1 VAAGVDGLA
10 AQGQVAGEGA
20 VGDGEGGAVLVA
32 DGAARAAARHGAPA
46 VATDR
51 PVVGERAVGDAGR
64 AVVQDRAAPAAGAA
78 DGHVAG
84 ERASAHLEGGPDD
97 RDDLWR
103 VLVTLTARKAGRLRR
118 DQGRRKR
125 RVPDQGGDAAPD
137 LEEVIGE
144 EPTPAFAAEVADECR
159 RLLGLLGHPA
169 LGRLA
174 LLKMEGP
181 TTDEGA

>member
-1 VAAGVDGLA
+1 RSALTPGEKSMPSERSVTQWLGQLQAGDQAAAQHLWERYFHRLVGLA
-10 AQGQVAGEGA
+10 RTRLQDAPR
-20 VGDGEGGAVLVA
+20 
-32 DGAARAAARHGAPA
+32 RAA
-46 VATDR
+46 D
-51 PVVGERAVGDAGR
+51 EGDAALSAFARFSARGEQGR
-64 AVVQDRAAPAAGAA
+64 FPR
-78 DGHVAG
+78 
-84 ERASAHLEGGPDD
+84 LDD

-103 VLVTLTARKAGRLRR
+103 LLVTLTARKAGRLRR

-125 RVPDQGGDAAPD
+125 RAPDQGGDAAPD